1 MQGKVMFA
9 LGAAAGYVFGTR
21 SGRKGYERLKSQ
33 ASNLWLNPR
42 VQETVSTVGEFA
54 KDKIPVV
61 GGTIAGAS
69 QKLTDRARS
78 DSHSA
83 SSDSA
88 ATGGTADGASATPS
102 TTSSETPGMAGATSG
117 SASFSD
123 PLGPSSAER

>member
-1 MQGKVMFA
+1 MQGKLMFA

-61 GGTIAGAS
+61 GGTIADAS
-69 QKLTDRARS
+69 QKLTDRVRS
-78 DSHSA
+78 DSGAHSA
-83 SSDSA
+83 SS
-88 ATGGTADGASATPS
+88 GGTADGPPTAPS
-102 TTSSETPGMAGATSG
+102 TNSPGTNSGMAGATSG
-117 SASFSD
+117 SPSFSN
-123 PLGPSSAER
+123 PLLPPSAER